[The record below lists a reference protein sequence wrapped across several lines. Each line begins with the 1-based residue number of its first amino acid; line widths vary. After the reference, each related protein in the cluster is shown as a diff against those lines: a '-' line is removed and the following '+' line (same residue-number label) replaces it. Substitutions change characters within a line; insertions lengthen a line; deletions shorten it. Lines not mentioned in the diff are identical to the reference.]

1 MIKIIKGNLFR
12 TTAPIIAH
20 QVNCQGVMGSGV
32 ARQVRELYP
41 QVYDLYRKKC
51 KDVTFR
57 DKLLGYCQLIPVSE
71 KRSIANLFAQENY
84 GYDGRCYTSLA
95 ALHTALSS
103 LAEYAAANK
112 LTVAMPYKIGCVRG
126 GADWD
131 EVYQMIDEVFRG
143 RTSVEL
149 WRLA

>member
-1 MIKIIKGNLFR
+1 MIKIIEGNLFR

-51 KDVTFR
+51 KDG
-57 DKLLGYCQLIPVSE
+57 DILGHCQIVRVNST
-71 KRSIANLFAQENY
+71 RFIANLFAQEHY
-84 GYDGRCYTSLA
+84 GYDGRCYTSLD

-103 LAEYAAANK
+103 LALYAAANH

-131 EVYQMIDEVFRG
+131 TVYQMIDEIFG
-143 RTSVEL
+143 GHADVEL
-149 WRLA
+149 WRLGGNHV